1 MANFVTSMVT
11 KYIEKNFENVEYDF
25 VNKVMRD
32 NGTKYY
38 SYLVTT
44 FGGTKYLVPIDRP
57 IFGRVT
63 IDNTNILSIND
74 IITKNLPKMEGLNI
88 VPELLGNDNLKYTIN
103 TNGVNIENPFS
114 IFRCNKHDTET
125 ALSDARIEKLRD
137 SESLSKI
144 LASEKEDIETAVK
157 KAVFD
162 NIENPFTK
170 WWMEKD
176 AEDLKIERDFGI

>member
-1 MANFVTSMVT
+1 MTFTETMRM
-11 KYIEKNFENVEYDF
+11 KYIEDNFEDTKYDF
-25 VNKVMRD
+25 NNKVMRH

-74 IITKNLPKMEGLNI
+74 IITKNLPKMEGLNV
-88 VPELLGNDNLKYTIN
+88 VPELFGNDTLNYTISID
-103 TNGVNIENPFS
+103 GVEINNAFS
-114 IFRCNKHDTET
+114 VFRCNKSDTEN
-125 ALSDARIEKLRD
+125 ALSDVKIEKLRD
-137 SESLSKI
+137 SESLSRI
-144 LASEKEDIETAVK
+144 LASDKDVIETAIK

-162 NIENPFTK
+162 NIDNPFTK

-176 AEDLKIERDFGI
+176 TEDLKIERDFGI